1 MIDSLQAISEPTRF
15 AILQLVRNSEMSAGE
30 VAGHFKGISRPAVSQ
45 HLGVLKKAGLIN
57 ERRKGTSRIYRLRPE
72 GFESLKALLENFW
85 DPKLDKLKAAA
96 EKEERKKRRKP

>member
-1 MIDSLQAISEPTRF
+1 MIDSLQAISEPTRL

-72 GFESLKALLENFW
+72 GFESLKTLLENFW
-85 DPKLDKLKAAA
+85 DPRLEKLKAVA
-96 EKEERKKRRKP
+96 EKEERKKRRKS